1 MEKKAWQGT
10 KIPSRRTASA
20 NNSISIKE
28 MKKTFVVQ
36 SLSCVWLS
44 AAPRASLFSLS
55 PGVCSNSCLLSQWCY
70 LIISSS
76 ATSFSSLTSIFPSI
90 RVFSNELALQI
101 RWPKYWSF
109 SFSINTS
116 SEYSGLVSFKT
127 DWFDLLAIQ
136 GTFKNL
142 LQYYNLKASILRCSA
157 FFILQLSNP
166 YMTSGKI
173 IALAKHTFVSKVMSL
188 LLICCLGW
196 S

>member
-44 AAPRASLFSLS
+44 AAPRASLSSLS

-90 RVFSNELALQI
+90 RVFSSESVLHI
-101 RWPKYWSF
+101 RWPKNWNF
-109 SFSINTS
+109 SFSISPSN
-116 SEYSGLVSFKT
+116 EYAGLISFRI
-127 DWFDLLAIQ
+127 DWFDLLTVQ
-136 GTFKNL
+136 GTLKSL
-142 LQYYNLKASILRCSA
+142 LQHHILKVTIKL
-157 FFILQLSNP
+157 
-166 YMTSGKI
+166 
-173 IALAKHTFVSKVMSL
+173 
-188 LLICCLGW
+188 
-196 S
+196 